1 MDELGIW
8 FILVLVVAVLMIAGL
23 IVIFLGDD

>member
-23 IVIFLGDD
+23 IVIFFGDD

>member
-8 FILVLVVAVLMIAGL
+8 FILVLVVAVLMITGL
-23 IVIFLGDD
+23 IVIFFGDD

>member
-8 FILVLVVAVLMIAGL
+8 FILVLVVAVLMVAGL
-23 IVIFLGDD
+23 IVIFFGDD